1 MYVFKT
7 IQQPLKKQKIL
18 KEERKGG
25 REKEKKRKGVR
36 EGESKEGG
44 ASTWAD
50 PPPAHPPRKRKD
62 NPKLWAG

>member
-1 MYVFKT
+1 MYSSVTDRAVKINLFMYVFKT

-36 EGESKEGG
+36 EGESKEGR
-44 ASTWAD
+44 SE
-50 PPPAHPPRKRKD
+50 HVS
-62 NPKLWAG
+62 

>member
-1 MYVFKT
+1 MTDRAVKINLFMYVFKT

-36 EGESKEGG
+36 EGGRKEGR
-44 ASTWAD
+44 SE
-50 PPPAHPPRKRKD
+50 HVS
-62 NPKLWAG
+62 